1 MTTTT
6 ISSSTQVLADLFPR
20 RDSRSRAIT
29 QDAVLVIGF
38 ALLTALAA
46 QIEIPLGFTPVPLTG
61 QTFAVLAVGS
71 ALGARRAMA
80 SQMLYW
86 MLGAVGLPFYANGA
100 SGWSTASGATAGYFF
115 GFILASG
122 LVGWFADQRND
133 RNYVSSLSAM
143 TLGSAII
150 YLCGALWLAHSLNIP
165 VASGS
170 KNAISMGVSP
180 FLAGDVLKMALV
192 AGVAPLAW
200 ATFGSRRQ

>member
-1 MTTTT
+1 
-6 ISSSTQVLADLFPR
+6 
-20 RDSRSRAIT
+20 
-29 QDAVLVIGF
+29 
-38 ALLTALAA
+38 
-46 QIEIPLGFTPVPLTG
+46 
-61 QTFAVLAVGS
+61 
-71 ALGARRAMA
+71 
-80 SQMLYW
+80 
-86 MLGAVGLPFYANGA
+86 VGLPFFANGA

-133 RNYVSSLSAM
+133 RNYLSSLSAM
-143 TLGSAII
+143 TLGTAII
-150 YLCGALWLAHSLNIP
+150 YLCGSLWLAHSLNIP

>member
-1 MTTTT
+1 MTTSLPT
-6 ISSSTQVLADLFPR
+6 VLSDLIPFPHVMDNR
-20 RDSRSRAIT
+20 RSKDVTLVVGGALFT
-29 QDAVLVIGF
+29 AV
-38 ALLTALAA
+38 AA
-46 QIEIPLGFTPVPLTG
+46 QIVIHLGFTPVPITG
-61 QTFAVLAVGS
+61 QTFAVLAVGTS
-71 ALGARRAMA
+71 LGARRAMA

-133 RNYVSSLSAM
+133 RNYLSSLSAM

-150 YLCGALWLAHSLNIP
+150 YLCGALWLSHSLNIP
-165 VASGS
+165 VASGT

>member
-1 MTTTT
+1 MTTSLPTVLSDL
-6 ISSSTQVLADLFPR
+6 IAFPQVMDNRRTKDVTLVVGGALF
-20 RDSRSRAIT
+20 T
-29 QDAVLVIGF
+29 AV
-38 ALLTALAA
+38 AA
-46 QIEIPLGFTPVPLTG
+46 QIVIHLGFTPVPLTG

-133 RNYVSSLSAM
+133 RNYMSSLSAM

-180 FLAGDVLKMALV
+180 FLAGDVIKMALV